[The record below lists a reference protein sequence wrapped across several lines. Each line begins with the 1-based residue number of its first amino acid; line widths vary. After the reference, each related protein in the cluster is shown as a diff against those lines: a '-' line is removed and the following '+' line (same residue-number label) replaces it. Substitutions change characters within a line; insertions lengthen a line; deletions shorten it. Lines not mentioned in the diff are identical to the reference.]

1 MAAPPWLQDE
11 PEIAALLSAVLDRF
25 DQQPGDT
32 RERAIVV
39 PVARYLVVLGRGDAQ
54 ADQTWEFVRDLE
66 RVGVLSIRHG
76 RRSAYDPQWHNAK
89 LAISPASEAALRE
102 WLKRPATAAPMLQW
116 RRAVELHAQRFPGG
130 HEALLPRRIAIPG
143 RSAEEVVAALAR
155 LAEVDSAATL
165 RQLSTYAFWGDSKVL
180 DDRADLIAML
190 FPGLQVRERPIVVA
204 VHLPMLI
211 RGVLFIENQD
221 TYTSAIGGQPSAT
234 VDHALIYMAG
244 FRGAA
249 ARIRM
254 RDGACLHF
262 GGPGIASR
270 SSEFERWWFD
280 AAPLPNESAAAEVSF
295 WGDLDFAGMQ
305 ILKSLRSR
313 FGAVSAWR
321 AGYEPMLED
330 LRRCGVNPLR
340 DSELSARDFLR
351 SQKQVDPG
359 ATGCSYADTQLLP
372 AVRENG
378 FWHQERVGTEGRQT
392 DKPANW

>member
-11 PEIAALLSAVLDRF
+11 PEIRALLAAVLDRF

-39 PVARYLVVLGRGDAQ
+39 PAARHLASLTKGDAQ
-54 ADQTWEFVRDLE
+54 ADQTWEFVHELE
-66 RVGVLSIRHG
+66 RGGVLLIRHG

-89 LAISPASEAALRE
+89 LAIPPASEATLRE
-102 WLKRPATAAPMLQW
+102 WLERPATAAPMLQW

-130 HEALLPRRIAIPG
+130 HEALLPRRIIVPG

-155 LAEVDSAATL
+155 LAEINSAATL
-165 RQLSTYAFWGDSKVL
+165 RQLSTHAFWGDSKVL
-180 DDRADLIAML
+180 DDRADLVAAL
-190 FPGLQVRERPIVVA
+190 FPGLQIRERPIVVA
-204 VHLPMLI
+204 VHLPIVI

-221 TYTSAIGGQPSAT
+221 TYTCAIGGQPPAT
-234 VDHALIYMAG
+234 ADHALIYMAG

-280 AAPLPNESAAAEVSF
+280 AAAFAGEAEASEASF

-313 FGAVSAWR
+313 FGAVTAWR
-321 AGYEPMLED
+321 TGYEPMLDD
-330 LRRCGVNPLR
+330 LRRSGASPLW

-359 ATGCSYADTQLLP
+359 ATGCSYADAQLLP
-372 AVRENG
+372 AIREYG
-378 FWHQERVGTEGRQT
+378 FWHQERIT
-392 DKPANW
+392 P